1 MIPNILIPRFFKW
14 IGLLIYIA
22 GMVFALN
29 YPHDPD
35 NVNYIGGLFLQ
46 IVILIGLL
54 LMISARL
61 KVEDEMT
68 QHIRLVSLQ
77 WAILLYI
84 LIRVVYKIIAFNA
97 HDVSW
102 LPRHQV
108 NFLLLIYLCLFYS
121 QVYFLPWIRSKFSKD
136 EE

>member
-1 MIPNILIPRFFKW
+1 MIPNILIPRFYKW

-22 GMVFALN
+22 GMVFAIN
-29 YPHDPD
+29 YPHNPD
-35 NVNYIGGLFLQ
+35 NVNYPAGLYLQ
-46 IVILIGLL
+46 IAILLGLL

-68 QHIRLVSLQ
+68 QHIRLASLQ

-84 LIRVVYKIIAFNA
+84 LIRVGYKIVAFYT

-102 LPRHQV
+102 LPRQQV

>member
-1 MIPNILIPRFFKW
+1 MIPNILIPRFYKW
-14 IGLLIYIA
+14 IGLLIYAA
-22 GMVFALN
+22 GMVFAIN
-29 YPHDPD
+29 YPHNPD
-35 NVNYIGGLFLQ
+35 NVNYPAGLYLQ
-46 IVILIGLL
+46 IAILFGLV

-68 QHIRLVSLQ
+68 QHIRLASLQ

-84 LIRVVYKIIAFNA
+84 LIRVVYKIIAFNM
-97 HDVSW
+97 HDVNW

>member
-1 MIPNILIPRFFKW
+1 MIPNILIPRFYKW
-14 IGLLIYIA
+14 IGLLIYAA
-22 GMVFALN
+22 GMVFAIN
-29 YPHDPD
+29 YPYDPD
-35 NVNYIGGLFLQ
+35 NVNYPAGLFLQ
-46 IVILIGLL
+46 IAILLGLL

-61 KVEDEMT
+61 NVEDEMT

-77 WAILLYI
+77 WAILIYI
-84 LIRVVYKIIAFNA
+84 LIRVIYKIIAFYA
-97 HDVSW
+97 LDMTW

-121 QVYFLPWIRSKFSKD
+121 QVYFLPWIFSKFSRD

>member
-1 MIPNILIPRFFKW
+1 MIPNILIPRFYKW

-22 GMVFALN
+22 GMVFAIN

-35 NVNYIGGLFLQ
+35 NVNYPAGLFLQ
-46 IVILIGLL
+46 IAILLGLL
-54 LMISARL
+54 MMISARL

-68 QHIRLVSLQ
+68 QHIRLASLQ

-84 LIRVVYKIIAFNA
+84 LIRVGYKIVAFYT
-97 HDVSW
+97 HDVIW
-102 LPRHQV
+102 LPRQQV

>member
-1 MIPNILIPRFFKW
+1 MIPKILIPRFFKW

-22 GMVFALN
+22 CMVFAVN

-35 NVNYIGGLFLQ
+35 NVNYPAGLFLQ
-46 IVILIGLL
+46 IGILLGLL

-84 LIRVVYKIIAFNA
+84 LIRVVYKIIAFYT

-102 LPRHQV
+102 LPKHQV
-108 NFLLLIYLCLFYS
+108 NFLLLIYLGLFYI
-121 QVYFLPWIRSKFSKD
+121 QVHFIPWIRSKISKN

>member
-1 MIPNILIPRFFKW
+1 MIPNILIPRFYKW
-14 IGLLIYIA
+14 IGLLIYTA
-22 GMVFALN
+22 GMVFAIN
-29 YPHDPD
+29 YTHDPD
-35 NVNYIGGLFLQ
+35 NVNYPAGLFLQ
-46 IVILIGLL
+46 IAILLGLV

-108 NFLLLIYLCLFYS
+108 NFLLLIYLVLFYS
-121 QVYFLPWIRSKFSKD
+121 QVYFLPWIRSKISKD
-136 EE
+136 ED

>member
-1 MIPNILIPRFFKW
+1 MIPNILIPRFYKW
-14 IGLLIYIA
+14 IGLMIYVA
-22 GMVFALN
+22 GMFFAVN

-35 NVNYIGGLFLQ
+35 NVNFPTGLYLQ
-46 IVILIGLL
+46 IVILLGLL

-84 LIRVVYKIIAFNA
+84 LTRVVYKIIAFNA

>member
-1 MIPNILIPRFFKW
+1 MIPKILIPRFYKW

-22 GMVFALN
+22 GMVFAVN
-29 YPHDPD
+29 YTQDPD
-35 NVNYIGGLFLQ
+35 NVNYPAGLYLQ
-46 IVILIGLL
+46 IAILLGLL

-68 QHIRLVSLQ
+68 QHIRLASLQ

-84 LIRVVYKIIAFNA
+84 VIRVVYKIIAFYT

-108 NFLLLIYLCLFYS
+108 NFLLLIYLGLFYI
-121 QVYFLPWIRSKFSKD
+121 QVYFTPWIRSKISRD

>member
-1 MIPNILIPRFFKW
+1 MIPNILIPRFYKW

-22 GMVFALN
+22 GMVFAVN
-29 YPHDPD
+29 YPQDPD
-35 NVNYIGGLFLQ
+35 NVNYPAGLYLQ
-46 IVILIGLL
+46 IAILLGLL

-68 QHIRLVSLQ
+68 QYFRLVSLQ

-84 LIRVVYKIIAFNA
+84 LIRVVYKIIAFNT
-97 HDVSW
+97 HDVNW
-102 LPRHQV
+102 LPRHQI
-108 NFLLLIYLCLFYS
+108 NFLLLIYLFLFYC
-121 QVYFLPWIRSKFSKD
+121 QVYFIPWIRSKFSKN